1 MCPKRQTLRFQTF
14 WPILYTLP
22 QQQKPGKPLSVT
34 QTPLPMS
41 QTQHPLGSLPTLCT
55 RLWWWGLQGR
65 SQLTQCPLIITLLHS
80 GPFSP
85 GGGGETHADGH
96 RGEGRVGGDSRQ
108 RQVAGGGHL
117 LGLFRGERLLG
128 GPGGAS
134 VAALRRAG
142 PPRHLGMLPDA
153 WRPATLRAGG
163 EVGDRRRPVVPVVVV
178 GLRFPERRDLTGE
191 A

>member
-1 MCPKRQTLRFQTF
+1 MQLWQ
-14 WPILYTLP
+14 
-22 QQQKPGKPLSVT
+22 SV
-34 QTPLPMS
+34 
-41 QTQHPLGSLPTLCT
+41 
-55 RLWWWGLQGR
+55 LQGTSR
-65 SQLTQCPLIITLLHS
+65 MEQCLLIITTWHI

-85 GGGGETHADGH
+85 GRGGEVHADGQE
-96 RGEGRVGGDSRQ
+96 EGRVGGEGRQ

-117 LGLFRGERLLG
+117 LGLFRGERLVG

-153 WRPATLRAGG
+153 WRLATLRAGG
-163 EVGDRRRPVVPVVVV
+163 DVGDRRRPVVPVAVA